1 MRKTEANPEVDL
13 SLLLLELCRIN
24 QHVSTMKP
32 FLDGERKEAALIAIK
47 LATKTTD
54 SIRTTGKNL
63 RYP

>member
-1 MRKTEANPEVDL
+1 MWKIEANPEVDL
-13 SLLLLELCRIN
+13 SLLLLELCRTN
-24 QHVSTMKP
+24 KHLSTMNP

-63 RYP
+63 RYA